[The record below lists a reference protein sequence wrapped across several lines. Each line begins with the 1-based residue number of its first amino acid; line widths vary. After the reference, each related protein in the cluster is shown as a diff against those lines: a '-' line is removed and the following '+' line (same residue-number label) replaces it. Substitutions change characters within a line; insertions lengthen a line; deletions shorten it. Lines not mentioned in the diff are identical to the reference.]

1 MKIVMD
7 YERARDFIIQRQAAS
22 TARCVSESESEGEV
36 GGDVAAL
43 IDRHPLHTPVMM
55 CIEGTF
61 STSAHQLVLSAT
73 QCPVHTT
80 ASALALPLL
89 CLLTNV
95 LSPHS
100 PLLSSFV

>member
-22 TARCVSESESEGEV
+22 TARCVSESESEGE
-36 GGDVAAL
+36 VAAL